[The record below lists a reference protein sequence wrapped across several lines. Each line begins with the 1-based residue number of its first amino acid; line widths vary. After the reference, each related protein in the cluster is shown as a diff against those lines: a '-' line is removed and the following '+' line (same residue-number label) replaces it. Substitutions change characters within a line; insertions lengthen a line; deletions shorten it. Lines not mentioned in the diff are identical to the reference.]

1 MSLPKSKILSV
12 SRGFAAA
19 AEVYNNSPNQT
30 QIVNVNIKSPDNEQ
44 SEQAEQTKP
53 AEQVE
58 EPKPQIETVKFVQE
72 ANELSLTIKNKE
84 NVINAYALLL
94 SIVENNPLIQNKYI
108 IAKGV
113 ELAQLI
119 QLLTEADSVEI
130 NKSNDVSCSCFN
142 SSVSYSAVEK
152 IYVIKNDETFNFKYS
167 FPQVNKILDEHHISV
182 KFVVD

>member
-30 QIVNVNIKSPDNEQ
+30 QILNVNIKSPDNEQ
-44 SEQAEQTKP
+44 SERTEQTKQ
-53 AEQVE
+53 EEVL
-58 EPKPQIETVKFVQE
+58 EPKPQIETVK
-72 ANELSLTIKNKE
+72 NLSETAKDNI
-84 NVINAYALLL
+84 ISAYALLL
-94 SIVENNPLIQNKYI
+94 SIVESNPLIQNKYI
-108 IAKGV
+108 IAKCSN
-113 ELAQLI
+113 LAQLI

-130 NKSNDVSCSCFN
+130 NKSNDVSCSCFD
-142 SSVSYSAVEK
+142 SATYSAVEK

-167 FPQVNKILDEHHISV
+167 FPEVNKLLDEHRISV

>member
-30 QIVNVNIKSPDNEQ
+30 QILNVNIKSPDNEQ
-44 SEQAEQTKP
+44 SERTEQTKP
-53 AEQVE
+53 EEVL
-58 EPKPQIETVKFVQE
+58 EPKPQIETVK
-72 ANELSLTIKNKE
+72 NLSETTKDNI
-84 NVINAYALLL
+84 ISAYALLL
-94 SIVENNPLIQNKYI
+94 SIVESNPLIQNKYI
-108 IAKGV
+108 IAKCSD
-113 ELAQLI
+113 LAQLI

-130 NKSNDVSCSCFN
+130 NKSNDVSCSCFD
-142 SSVSYSAVEK
+142 SATYSAVEK

-167 FPQVNKILDEHHISV
+167 FPEVNKLLDEHRISV